1 MKQKASATDN
11 ATSVIGGNSA
21 LFRSGHG
28 RCSRPEVAVILP
40 ASQRLSVSVIMAT
53 IVAAAGAMIDQRI
66 DPSFGIACR
75 GRVAR
80 AENSQQ
86 AAPQRAGD
94 GLGVG
99 AERQQRGDRGQDGK
113 ARDPEQDAADRIP
126 FHARAA
132 AGAAPLPDPALATGR
147 PSSARWPSHQ
157 AGSAT
162 VTTKAMQ

>member
-1 MKQKASATDN
+1 MRRDS

-28 RCSRPEVAVILP
+28 RCSLPEVAAILP

-53 IVAAAGAMIDQRI
+53 IAAAAGAMIASASTHRSASPEEAAI
-66 DPSFGIACR
+66 
-75 GRVAR
+75 AR
-80 AENSQQ
+80 AENAQQ
-86 AAPQRAGD
+86 PASQRAGD

-126 FHARAA
+126 FQR
-132 AGAAPLPDPALATGR
+132 GR
-147 PSSARWPSHQ
+147 GRRSAV
-157 AGSAT
+157 A
-162 VTTKAMQ
+162 